1 MDNLTTTPAQE
12 NYIET
17 IYRMSATE
25 KVKPS
30 LLADRLGVRRA
41 SVTRL
46 VKTLVN
52 KGLVHH
58 RSHGSIV
65 LTPLGEQLGKG
76 IVRRDACLTRLLVH
90 VCGMP
95 PERADPE
102 VHRLEHAVG
111 DEVLVRLEALVNFA
125 CSAEQWCNEVKKQ
138 AEEAWAKHPSPSP
151 GPLGRAP
158 IHQGRAHEKHA

>member
-17 IYRMSATE
+17 IYRMSATDA
-25 KVKPS
+25 VKPS
-30 LLADRLGVRRA
+30 MLADRLGVRRA

-58 RSHGSIV
+58 RSHGAIV
-65 LTPLGEQLGKG
+65 LTPLGEELGRD
-76 IVRRDACLTRLLVH
+76 IVRRDDCLTRLLVD

-95 PERADPE
+95 HERADPE
-102 VHRLEHAVG
+102 VHRLEHAIS
-111 DEVLVRLEALVNFA
+111 DEVLVRLEILVDFA
-125 CSAEQWCNEVKKQ
+125 CSSNDWLNEVKKR
-138 AEEAWAKHPSPSP
+138 AEEAWKKNPATSP
-151 GPLGRAP
+151 GPLGRTP
-158 IHQGRAHEKHA
+158 IHQGRAHEKHL